1 MNRLI
6 KAELLKL
13 TKNKVFRVLCGACI
27 ILAFMSIFAAS
38 DIMTGIMEEAMS
50 AMSDEQQAQMIE
62 QLAMA
67 NNEVVVTGRIGFSL
81 PKSNSPIDIYYVS
94 FGVGVIE
101 ILIGILVGGF
111 LAKEYTEG
119 TMKNILA
126 YGKSRNKFY
135 LSKFLAM
142 VIGVVIFT
150 LILTLVAFLGTGIM
164 NGFSGIE
171 LSQIGGMV
179 VTFLSSVMAS
189 AAVISLMMIIGTLVK
204 GNGATIG
211 ISVVLFVLVPTIIGV
226 FYGTNSTFDAIYEM
240 TPYYNNA
247 LAISQNAEISD
258 ILRSMGVSI
267 VTILS
272 GLFIGS
278 RIFNKQDI
286 K

>member
-1 MNRLI
+1 
-6 KAELLKL
+6 
-13 TKNKVFRVLCGACI
+13 
-27 ILAFMSIFAAS
+27 
-38 DIMTGIMEEAMS
+38 
-50 AMSDEQQAQMIE
+50 
-62 QLAMA
+62 
-67 NNEVVVTGRIGFSL
+67 
-81 PKSNSPIDIYYVS
+81 
-94 FGVGVIE
+94 
-101 ILIGILVGGF
+101 
-111 LAKEYTEG
+111 
-119 TMKNILA
+119 
-126 YGKSRNKFY
+126 
-135 LSKFLAM
+135 M